1 MSMERY
7 RIEADGTLIVA
18 DGVTGIKEKEFRD
31 FDKITKAVLPRTVQW
46 IESCAFSG
54 CKKLK
59 SINIPVGVMYI
70 KSFTFSHCE
79 SLTEIVIPEG
89 VVRIET
95 NAFGSCKKLKKVSL
109 PSTLQVLCEESFE
122 YCTSLKEIVIP
133 DHTEIESKWCL
144 GHWTPFMHCDA
155 LEKVI
160 IREVEPRVS
169 KTQINKLILFK
180 EYMHHPSGPI
190 FGAIVSA
197 EPGEDISK
205 YSRIVV
211 EDLYFESFRHSAV
224 FLDWE
229 EDNFKPANLFSDSL
243 NELNPH
249 YAVVDLP
256 GGISPKTIQVDRYR
270 CLSDIEQHKN
280 LSAHE
285 DMIWTPYVEN
295 AVTADEP
302 VESEPASESGNESD
316 MYDEKPIIIAS
327 NKEELQNII
336 AAGTYDTEEPYV
348 VQLPDSCTEVSEKA
362 FQRDKTIGKVILPDT
377 VRKIGNDAFE
387 GCSSLKSVDIPDS
400 VVEIGDCAF
409 SNCGNL
415 SEISIPD
422 SVIKIGN
429 AAFWACES
437 LKSFRVPKNV
447 MELGD
452 RPIGG
457 GCASLSSIVVA
468 PENPLYDSRDNC
480 NAIIE
485 TSSGRLITGCN
496 ATVIPKSVSV
506 ICGFSFMG
514 CKKLFNLEIPESVK
528 EIEDHAFWGCHGLRS
543 LDIPSSVE
551 KIGAYT
557 FVYCDSLR
565 SITIPDSISEIGNC
579 TFDNCKALE
588 EINLPETITRIGLGA
603 FSGCSSLKVISLP
616 KGIAEIG
623 SNAFIG
629 CSSLNEIHVYN
640 PLLLKGAGVG
650 SNVKIIIE

>member
-1 MSMERY
+1 MSQERY
-7 RIEADGTLIVA
+7 RIEADGTLIVT
-18 DGVTGIKEKEFRD
+18 DGVTGINEKEFRD

-46 IESCAFSG
+46 IGSSAFSG

-59 SINIPVGVMYI
+59 SINIPVGVKYI
-70 KSFTFSHCE
+70 ESFTFSHCE

-109 PSTLQVLCEESFE
+109 PSTLQELCEESFE

-144 GHWTPFMHCDA
+144 GHFTPFMHCDA

-160 IREVEPRVS
+160 IREVEPHVS
-169 KTQINKLILFK
+169 KTQTNKLILLK

-205 YSRIVV
+205 YARIVV
-211 EDLYFESFRHSAV
+211 RDLYYESFRHSAV

-285 DMIWTPYVEN
+285 DIIWTPYVEN

-302 VESEPASESGNESD
+302 VESEPASESRNESD
-316 MYDEKPIIIAS
+316 IYEEKPIIIAC

-336 AAGTYDTEEPYV
+336 TAGTYDTKEPYV
-348 VQLPDSCTEVSEKA
+348 VQLLDSCTEVGENA
-362 FQRDKTIGKVILPDT
+362 FRDDKTIGKVILPDS
-377 VRKIGNDAFE
+377 VRKIGKDAFE
-387 GCSSLKSVDIPDS
+387 GCSSLMSIDIYNS
-400 VVEIGDCAF
+400 VVEIGDNAF
-409 SNCGNL
+409 ANCSNL

-422 SVIKIGN
+422 SVVKIGSGC
-429 AAFWACES
+429 FWNCSSLES
-437 LKSFRVPKNV
+437 LTISKYVREIGAGP
-447 MELGD
+447 LG
-452 RPIGG
+452 R
-457 GCASLSSIVVA
+457 CSSLSSIVVD
-468 PENPLYDSRDNC
+468 PENPMYDSRDNC
-480 NAIIE
+480 NALIE
-485 TSSGRLITGCN
+485 TASGRLIAGCN
-496 ATVIPKSVSV
+496 NTVIPNSVSV
-506 ICGFSFMG
+506 ICKSSFMESRT
-514 CKKLFNLEIPESVK
+514 LSNLEIPDSVK
-528 EIEDHAFWGCHGLRS
+528 VIEENAFWACNGLKS
-543 LDIPSSVE
+543 LVIPSSVE
-551 KIGAYT
+551 KIGAYA
-557 FVYCDSLR
+557 FVYCNSLR

-579 TFDNCKALE
+579 SFDNCKALE

-603 FSGCSSLKVISLP
+603 FGGCSSLKIISLP
-616 KGIAEIG
+616 KGIVEIG

-629 CSSLNEIHVYN
+629 CSSLTEIHIYN

>member
-1 MSMERY
+1 MSQERY
-7 RIEADGTLIVA
+7 RIEADGTLIVT
-18 DGVTGIKEKEFRD
+18 DGVTGINEKEFRD

-46 IESCAFSG
+46 IGSSAFSG

-59 SINIPVGVMYI
+59 SINIPVGVKYI
-70 KSFTFSHCE
+70 ESFTFSHCE

-109 PSTLQVLCEESFE
+109 PSTLQELCEESFE

-144 GHWTPFMHCDA
+144 GHFTPFMHCDA

-160 IREVEPRVS
+160 IREVEPHVS
-169 KTQINKLILFK
+169 KTQTNKLILLK

-205 YSRIVV
+205 YARIVV
-211 EDLYFESFRHSAV
+211 RDLYYESFRYSAV

-285 DMIWTPYVEN
+285 DIIWTPYVEN

-316 MYDEKPIIIAS
+316 NYDGKPIIIAC

-336 AAGTYDTEEPYV
+336 TAGTYDTKEPYV
-348 VQLPDSCTEVSEKA
+348 VQLPDSCTEVGENA
-362 FQRDKTIGKVILPDT
+362 FRDDKTIGKVILPDS
-377 VRKIGNDAFE
+377 VRKIGKDAFE
-387 GCSSLKSVDIPDS
+387 GCSSLMSIDIYNS
-400 VVEIGDCAF
+400 VVEIGDNAF
-409 SNCGNL
+409 ANCSNL

-422 SVIKIGN
+422 SVVKIGSGC
-429 AAFWACES
+429 FWNCSSLES
-437 LKSFRVPKNV
+437 LTISKYVREIGAGP
-447 MELGD
+447 LG
-452 RPIGG
+452 R
-457 GCASLSSIVVA
+457 CSSLSSIVVD
-468 PENPLYDSRDNC
+468 PENPMYDSRDNC
-480 NAIIE
+480 NALIE
-485 TSSGRLITGCN
+485 TASGRLIAGCN
-496 ATVIPKSVSV
+496 NTVIPNSVSV
-506 ICGFSFMG
+506 ICKSSFMEIRD
-514 CKKLFNLEIPESVK
+514 LANLEIPDSVK
-528 EIEDHAFWGCHGLRS
+528 EIEENAFWACNGLKS
-543 LDIPSSVE
+543 LVIPSSVE
-551 KIGAYT
+551 KIGAYS

-565 SITIPDSISEIGNC
+565 SITIPDSINEIGNC